1 MTREG
6 DERLVDSQKE
16 DLAARAEVANKSNA
30 SFFVSIH
37 VNAYDL
43 KFKGAASVNGMEV
56 YYMDKPD
63 MYENFTPKQLANLI
77 ADNICASSGI
87 KLNFIKDNNYSVL
100 RNTTMPA
107 VLIETAYITNKE
119 DYQRLTTDE
128 FRAATAKGIA
138 DGIMA
143 ALQEVG
149 AFDHNGELYVFKEAE
164 SE

>member
-1 MTREG
+1 
-6 DERLVDSQKE
+6 
-16 DLAARAEVANKSNA
+16 
-30 SFFVSIH
+30 
-37 VNAYDL
+37 
-43 KFKGAASVNGMEV
+43 
-56 YYMDKPD
+56 
-63 MYENFTPKQLANLI
+63 
-77 ADNICASSGI
+77 
-87 KLNFIKDNNYSVL
+87 
-100 RNTTMPA
+100 MPA